1 VYLED
6 KARTPQC
13 KEKTLRK
20 HTQKPWWPQ
29 LALYFSYANNQN
41 GEKTHNLHHEPKKK
55 RKKIKNQ
62 NKLSQQNGHQT
73 DDKSREESIYRGSRE
88 LPEAEASLPFLQLP
102 RSPLISSCDS
112 NRQESKDDA
121 TGEGNS
127 ITKFSQTWI
136 ECNDSEQT
144 REALFL
150 LLLLAWKR
158 NPNRRDETL
167 TTLWLQYN
175 PG

>member
-1 VYLED
+1 MERRHTIFTMNQKKNEKKSKTKTNSHNKMDIKLMTRAEKRVYTGAVENFQRL
-6 KARTPQC
+6 KLHCHSYNSLVPRLSAAVIATA
-13 KEKTLRK
+13 KNRK
-20 HTQKPWWPQ
+20 MTQ
-29 LALYFSYANNQN
+29 L
-41 GEKTHNLHHEPKKK
+41 G
-55 RKKIKNQ
+55 
-62 NKLSQQNGHQT
+62 
-73 DDKSREESIYRGSRE
+73 RGI
-88 LPEAEASLPFLQLP
+88 Q
-102 RSPLISSCDS
+102 
-112 NRQESKDDA
+112 
-121 TGEGNS
+121 
-127 ITKFSQTWI
+127 SQTWI